1 MNSLVCKTNNSITP
15 KQVLVINNK
24 LRSLGFK
31 TSHIG
36 YRYLI
41 KAIQIKYLEYDE
53 LDFSNFN
60 LIYEKVSAYF
70 NNIKTPTQIED
81 CIYYNINHRNNE
93 LTKRTFESVFGY
105 EYNQDIFSNKEFI
118 EEFVNMLIVN
128 EI

>member
-53 LDFSNFN
+53 LDFSKFN
-60 LIYEKVSAYF
+60 LIYEKVSTYF
-70 NNIKTPTQIED
+70 NNIKTPVQIED
-81 CIYYNINHRNNE
+81 
-93 LTKRTFESVFGY
+93 
-105 EYNQDIFSNKEFI
+105 
-118 EEFVNMLIVN
+118 
-128 EI
+128 

>member
-1 MNSLVCKTNNSITP
+1 MNSPVCKINNSITP
-15 KQVLVINNK
+15 KQVLIINNK

-53 LDFSNFN
+53 LDFSDFN
-60 LIYEKVSAYF
+60 LIYEKVAVYF
-70 NNIKTPTQIED
+70 NNIKTPIQIED
-81 CIYYNINHRNNE
+81 NIYYTINHRNND
-93 LTKRTFESVFGY
+93 LTKKTFESVFGY
-105 EYNQDIFSNKEFI
+105 EYNKSIFSNKEFI

>member
-1 MNSLVCKTNNSITP
+1 MNSPIYKSNNSITP

-53 LDFSNFN
+53 LDFSSFN
-60 LIYEKVSAYF
+60 LIYKKVAEYF
-70 NNIKTPTQIED
+70 NNIKTPIQIED
-81 CIYYNINHRNNE
+81 SIYYTINHRNND
-93 LTKRTFESVFGY
+93 LTKKTFEKVFGY

-118 EEFVNMLIVN
+118 EEFVNMLVVN
-128 EI
+128 DP

>member
-1 MNSLVCKTNNSITP
+1 MNNTTFKTNKSITP
-15 KQVLVINNK
+15 KQVLIINNK

-60 LIYEKVSAYF
+60 LIYKKVATYF
-70 NNIKTPTQIED
+70 NNIKTPIQIED
-81 CIYYNINHRNNE
+81 NIYYTINHRNYD
-93 LTKRTFESVFGY
+93 LTKKNFVRVFGY
-105 EYNQDIFSNKEFI
+105 EYNKDVFSNKEFI